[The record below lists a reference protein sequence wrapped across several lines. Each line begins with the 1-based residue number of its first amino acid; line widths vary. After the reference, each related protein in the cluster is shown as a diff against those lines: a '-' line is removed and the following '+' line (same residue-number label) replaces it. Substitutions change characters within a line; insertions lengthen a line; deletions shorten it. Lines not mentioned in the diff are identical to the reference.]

1 MANQVISVSRKKYA
15 VGLFWQPLKSGV
27 SGRVYARSL
36 AHSVDK
42 KLNLYTEY
50 NMMVGLASTRRGQG
64 VGMRVAAADVMDA
77 FSEYTSFLAVFEIN
91 KKFYLVAARNGVLL
105 EDKLFDSEDDVRAEY
120 VKLSEIPDWGAFF
133 APGSWGM
140 PRAVEYDLAEILNS
154 RNMVRLHPISHVRAG
169 VVSGILIALF
179 LFGLFGVFHGSVVE
193 MFAPRPNVAELNPD
207 LVAEYKRQIE
217 EKNKEL
223 DQQFEIEKQLPPE
236 PIVMPFENLPNVQDR
251 AGLCYQAIGFLMQPI
266 VGWVQTYAECA
277 ETFATVEFKRTFGTL
292 DEFYN
297 IASDLMPGALVQEI
311 NDDTLR
317 VQATLPEL
325 ELFASQDERDA
336 ETVVRDITS
345 VFQAI
350 DTNVDA
356 QIVVDTLTNGVDV
369 ANVNV
374 VEIQTESKLVPQQF
388 MQVFDDFDGVYLIN
402 CAWDAALRLWKY
414 EVIIYAK

>member
-36 AHSVDK
+36 SHGVDK
-42 KLNLYTEY
+42 KLNLFAEY
-50 NMMVGLASTRRGQG
+50 NMMIGLGSTRRGQSI
-64 VGMRVAAADVMDA
+64 GMRVAAADVMDA
-77 FSEYTSFLAVFEIN
+77 FSEYTSFLAVFEVN
-91 KKFYLVAARNGVLL
+91 NKFYLVAARNGVLL

-120 VKLSEIPDWGAFF
+120 VRLSEIPDWGAFF

-140 PRAVEYDLAEILNS
+140 PRAVEYDLADILNFH
-154 RNMVRLHPISHVRAG
+154 NVVRLHPISHMRAG

-223 DQQFEIEKQLPPE
+223 DKQFEIEKQLPPE
-236 PIVMPFENLPNVQDR
+236 PIVMPYEFLPDVQDR
-251 AGLCYQAIGFLMQPI
+251 AALCYQAIGFLMQPV
-266 VGWVQTYAECA
+266 VGWSQTFAECG
-277 ETFATVEFKRTFGTL
+277 ETYATVELKRDFGTL
-292 DEFYN
+292 DEFYVV
-297 IASDLMPGALVQEI
+297 ASDIMPGAYVQEI
-311 NDDTLR
+311 NDDKLR
-317 VQATLPEL
+317 VQAKLPEL
-325 ELFASQDERDA
+325 KSVASQDERDA
-336 ETVVRDITS
+336 ETIAREVVS
-345 VFQAI
+345 LFQAI
-350 DTNVDA
+350 DSDVEI

-369 ANVNV
+369 ANINV
-374 VEIQTESKLVPQQF
+374 VEIQAESKLVPQQF
-388 MQVFDDFDGVYLIN
+388 MQVFNDFGGVYLIN
-402 CAWDAALRLWKY
+402 CAWDAALHLWKY